1 MSSYY
6 DQMRYDVRV
15 ALYVPMAAVVVCVCV
30 QYLRLRRSYDL
41 VEWSTHFTSE
51 QSATMW
57 ARWRVG
63 VTIFASYAAMLDLT
77 REAVRCVQG
86 LHPSSEYIM
95 NAEYDSIEVS
105 CAAADAIQAKHAPM
119 WFYVVV
125 ALPASTSQWSE

>member
-1 MSSYY
+1 M
-6 DQMRYDVRV
+6 
-15 ALYVPMAAVVVCVCV
+15 CV

-41 VEWSTHFTSE
+41 VEWSTYFTSE

-57 ARWRVG
+57 SRWRVG
-63 VTIFASYAAMLDLT
+63 VTIFASYATMPDLT
-77 REAVRCVQG
+77 CEAVRYVQG

-105 CAAADAIQAKHAPM
+105 CAAADAIQAKHVPM

-125 ALPASTSQWSE
+125 ALPASTSQWSV